1 MSLTIPTPAPAFSL
15 DDHHGRTHT
24 YQFPRPLVTVLCF
37 GDMVSAYQLASWIEP
52 LYLKF
57 RDQID
62 IIGIA
67 AFRGVPDIF
76 RELVRMSIEKLS
88 PKEVLIDWDGEVS
101 RAYGLTFGQCRVVV
115 VAPDGTVV
123 QAVNGTATPDT
134 FRRVTD
140 SIAGAMQETAAI
152 QLASDENLA

>member
-1 MSLTIPTPAPAFSL
+1 MSVTIPTSAPAFSL

-24 YQFPRPLVTVLCF
+24 YRFPRPLVTVLCF
-37 GDMVSAYQLASWIEP
+37 GDMVSAFQLASWIEP

-57 RDQID
+57 RDRID

-76 RELVRMSIEKLS
+76 RELVRTSIEKLS
-88 PKEVLIDWDGEVS
+88 PKEVLIDWEGEVS

-140 SIAGAMQETAAI
+140 SIAGAMPEPTAT
-152 QLASDENLA
+152 QSASDANLA

>member
-1 MSLTIPTPAPAFSL
+1 MSVTIPTSAPAFSL

-24 YQFPRPLVTVLCF
+24 YRFPRPLVTVLCF
-37 GDMVSAYQLASWIEP
+37 GDMVSAFQLASWIEP

-62 IIGIA
+62 IVGIA

-76 RELVRMSIEKLS
+76 RELVRTSIEKLS

-140 SIAGAMQETAAI
+140 SIAGAMPESTATRSV
-152 QLASDENLA
+152 SDANLA

>member
-1 MSLTIPTPAPAFSL
+1 MMPTYAPAFSL
-15 DDHHGRTHT
+15 DDHRGKTHD
-24 YQFPRPLVTVLCF
+24 YRFPRPLATVLCF

-76 RELVRMSIEKLS
+76 RELVRTSIEKLS

-115 VAPDGTVV
+115 VAPDGMVV

-134 FRRVTD
+134 FRQVTD
-140 SIAGAMQETAAI
+140 SIAGVLQATAATRPTPDTK
-152 QLASDENLA
+152 LA